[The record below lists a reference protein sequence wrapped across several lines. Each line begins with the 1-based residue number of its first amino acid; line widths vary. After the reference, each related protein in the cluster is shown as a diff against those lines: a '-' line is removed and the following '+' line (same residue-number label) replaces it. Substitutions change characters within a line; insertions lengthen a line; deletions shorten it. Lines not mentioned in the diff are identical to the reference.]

1 MSPPTRAAGDAA
13 SPAELHAVSLAD
25 VLRQHRRS
33 HPGREAVVCR
43 DFRCSYAELDDRV
56 SRLASVLRDAGAGPG
71 SRLLWL
77 GQNCHRVLE
86 LLLAAAKLGAVI
98 CPVNWRQSPDE
109 LRFVIDDVHPD
120 LVFWQEAEL
129 GAAVRAARAL
139 TAHEAIW
146 IQHDSAGPDG
156 YEALLSAAAARDD
169 EAFVDPVAAVLMLYT
184 AAFSGR
190 PNGALLSHSA
200 VLTQAVMVGMLREI
214 THQTAYLNC
223 GPMFHVATLM
233 NTMAT
238 FLWAG
243 RNVFTAQADP
253 EELCRLID
261 TERVTAAFIL
271 PPTIEKI
278 VELNAG
284 RKYDLSTLEMN
295 TGNPAFAAM
304 ISPDC
309 SRMAGS
315 RTFYGQTELMGLVLF
330 GVIGEPPAGGASA
343 RPFPLALVRIVD
355 PGGKELD
362 VGETGEIVV
371 RGPMVMNGY
380 ENRPELTGQRQRDGW
395 HHTSDL
401 GRREADGSI
410 TFIGPMTRLIKS
422 GLENIYPAEVEGC
435 IKAHP
440 AVSDAAVIGVPDPR
454 WTQSVKAVVV
464 VAAGQQA
471 TAAEIIE
478 HCRDRV
484 ASYKKPRYVEFAD
497 RIPRRGGAVDYDEL
511 DASFGGGGYPGS
523 G

>member
-1 MSPPTRAAGDAA
+1 MSEP
-13 SPAELHAVSLAD
+13 LHGVSLAD

-33 HPGREAVVCR
+33 HPGRAAVVCG
-43 DFRCSYAELDDRV
+43 DFRLTYPELDDRV
-56 SRLASVLRDAGAGPG
+56 SSLAGALRDSGVGAG

-86 LLLAAAKLGAVI
+86 LMLAAAKLGAVM
-98 CPVNWRQSPDE
+98 CPANWRQSADE
-109 LRFVIDDVHPD
+109 LRFVIDDVRPD
-120 LVFWQEAEL
+120 VVFWQEAEM
-129 GAAVRAARAL
+129 GAAVRAAREL
-139 TAHEAIW
+139 TASTATW
-146 IQHDSAGPDG
+146 IQHDTEGAGG
-156 YEALLSAAAARDD
+156 YEALLSAHEARDD
-169 EAFVDPVAAVLMLYT
+169 EAFVDPESAVLMLYT

-190 PNGALLSHSA
+190 PNGALLSHAA
-200 VLTQAVMVGMLREI
+200 VLAQGVMTGMLREV
-214 THQTAYLNC
+214 THETAYLNS

-253 EELCRLID
+253 EELCRVIER
-261 TERVTAAFIL
+261 ERVTSGFLL
-271 PPTIEKI
+271 PPTVEKI
-278 VELNAG
+278 VELNADHT
-284 RKYDLSTLEMN
+284 YDLSSLRMN

-304 ISPDC
+304 VSPDT
-309 SRMAGS
+309 SRMSGS
-315 RTFYGQTELMGLVLF
+315 RAFYGQTELMGLVLF
-330 GVIGEPPAGGASA
+330 GVIGEPPAGGGAGASA

-355 PGGKELD
+355 PDGNELG

-380 ENRPELTGQRQRDGW
+380 ENRQDLTRQRQRGGW

-422 GLENIYPAEVEGC
+422 GMENIYPAEVEGC

-454 WTQSVKAVVV
+454 WTQSVKAIVV
-464 VAAGQQA
+464 VAPDQKV
-471 TAAEIIE
+471 TAEEIIE
-478 HCRDRV
+478 HCRARV

-511 DASFGGGGYPGS
+511 DASFGGGGYPGH

>member
-1 MSPPTRAAGDAA
+1 MSCDDSAA
-13 SPAELHAVSLAD
+13 SGATADALHSVSLAD

-33 HPGREAVVCR
+33 HPCREAIVCGE
-43 DFRCSYAELDDRV
+43 FRLSYEELDDRV
-56 SRLASVLRDAGAGPG
+56 SSLARALRGAGVGAG

-86 LLLAAAKLGAVI
+86 LLLAAAKLGAVL
-98 CPVNWRQSPDE
+98 CPANWRQSADE
-109 LRFVIDDVHPD
+109 LSFVIDDVQPD
-120 LVFWQEAEL
+120 VVFWQEAEI
-129 GAAVRAARAL
+129 GPAVRAARELSAVRA
-139 TAHEAIW
+139 TW
-146 IQHDSAGPDG
+146 IQHDGAGPDG
-156 YEALLSAAAARDD
+156 YEALLSACAPQDD
-169 EAFVDPVAAVLMLYT
+169 EAFVDPASAVLMLYT

-190 PNGALLSHSA
+190 PNGALLSHAA
-200 VLTQAVMVGMLREI
+200 VLTQGVMVGMLREI
-214 THQTAYLNC
+214 THETAYLNC

-261 TERVTAAFIL
+261 RERVTAAFIL
-271 PPTIEKI
+271 PPTIQKI

-284 RKYDLSTLEMN
+284 RKYDLSSLQIN
-295 TGNPAFAAM
+295 TGDPAFAAM
-304 ISPDC
+304 VSPDT

-330 GVIGEPPAGGASA
+330 GVIGEPPSGASA
-343 RPFPLALVRIVD
+343 RPFPLAQVRILGPD
-355 PGGKELD
+355 GKELGT
-362 VGETGEIVV
+362 GETGEIVV

-380 ENRPELTGQRQRDGW
+380 ENRRELTRQRQRGVW

-422 GLENIYPAEVEGC
+422 GMENIYPAEVEGC
-435 IKAHP
+435 IKTHP

-464 VAAGQQA
+464 VAPDQKV
-471 TAAEIIE
+471 TAEEIIE
-478 HCRDRV
+478 YCRERV

-497 RIPRRGGAVDYDEL
+497 RLPRRNGVVDYDEL
-511 DASFGGGGYPGS
+511 DAGFGGGGYPGS

>member
-1 MSPPTRAAGDAA
+1 MPAVDDPASLAG
-13 SPAELHAVSLAD
+13 LHAVSLAD
-25 VLRQHRRS
+25 VLGQHRRS
-33 HPGREAVVCR
+33 HPGGAAVVCG
-43 DFRCSYAELDDRV
+43 DFRLSYAELDDRV
-56 SRLASVLRDAGAGPG
+56 SRLAGALRDAGVGPR

-86 LLLAAAKLGAVI
+86 LLLAAAKLGAVM
-98 CPVNWRQSPDE
+98 CPVNWRQSTDE
-109 LRFVIDDVHPD
+109 LRFVIDDVRPQ

-129 GAAVRAARAL
+129 GAAARAAR
-139 TAHEAIW
+139 EASGSAATW

-156 YEALLSAAAARDD
+156 YEALLSAATAPDD
-169 EAFVDPVAAVLMLYT
+169 EAFADPAAAVLMLYT

-190 PNGALLSHSA
+190 PNGALLSHTA
-200 VLTQAVMVGMLREI
+200 VLTQAVMVGMLREV
-214 THQTAYLNC
+214 THQTAYLNS

-243 RNVFTAQADP
+243 RNVFTPQADP

-261 TERVTAAFIL
+261 RERITAAFIL

-304 ISPDC
+304 VSPDT
-309 SRMAGS
+309 SPMAGS

-330 GVIGEPPAGGASA
+330 GVIGEPPAGRASA

-355 PGGKELD
+355 PDGKELSA
-362 VGETGEIVV
+362 GEIGEIVV
-371 RGPMVMNGY
+371 RGPMVMNEY
-380 ENRPELTGQRQRDGW
+380 QNRPDLTRQRQRGGW

-435 IKAHP
+435 LKAHP
-440 AVSDAAVIGVPDPR
+440 AVSDAAVIGVPDVR
-454 WTQSVKAVVV
+454 WTQSVKALVV
-464 VAAGQQA
+464 VAAGQQV
-471 TAAEIIE
+471 TAEEIIE
-478 HCRDRV
+478 HCRQHV
-484 ASYKKPRYVEFAD
+484 ASYKKPRYVEFTG

-511 DASFGGGGYPGS
+511 DASFGGGGYPGH

>member
-1 MSPPTRAAGDAA
+1 MSQQTPAARDASLA
-13 SPAELHAVSLAD
+13 GLHAVGLAD

-33 HPGREAVVCR
+33 YPGGPAVVCG
-43 DFRCSYAELDDRV
+43 DFRLSYPELDDRV
-56 SRLASVLRDAGAGPG
+56 SRLASALRDAGAGPG

-86 LLLAAAKLGAVI
+86 LILAAAKLGAVC
-98 CPVNWRQSPDE
+98 CPVNWRQSPAE

-120 LVFWQEAEL
+120 LVFWQETETGDAI
-129 GAAVRAARAL
+129 RAARA
-139 TAHEAIW
+139 AAASEATW
-146 IQHDSAGPDG
+146 IQHDSTGPDG
-156 YEALLSAAAARDD
+156 YEALLSAGSPHDD
-169 EAFVDPVAAVLMLYT
+169 EVFVDPAAAVLMLYT

-190 PNGALLSHSA
+190 PNGALLSHTA
-200 VLTQAVMVGMLREI
+200 VLTQAVMTSTLRDI
-214 THQTAYLNC
+214 THRTAYLNS

-243 RNVFTAQADP
+243 RNVFTAHADA

-261 TERVTAAFIL
+261 AERITAAFIL
-271 PPTIEKI
+271 PPTVEKI

-284 RKYDLSTLEMN
+284 RKYDLSSLEMN

-304 ISPDC
+304 VTPDS

-315 RTFYGQTELMGLVLF
+315 RAFYGQTELMGLVLF
-330 GVIGEPPAGGASA
+330 GVIGEPPAGRTSA

-355 PGGKELD
+355 PGGRELS

-401 GRREADGSI
+401 GRREPDGSI
-410 TFIGPMTRLIKS
+410 TFIGPATRLIKS
-422 GLENIYPAEVEGC
+422 GLENIYPAEVEAC
-435 IKAHP
+435 LKAHP

-464 VAAGQQA
+464 VADGQQV
-471 TAAEIIE
+471 TAEQLIE
-478 HCRDRV
+478 HCREHV
-484 ASYKKPRYVEFAD
+484 ASYKKPRFVEFTD
-497 RIPRRGGAVDYDEL
+497 RIARRGGAVDYDAL

>member
-1 MSPPTRAAGDAA
+1 MPPDD
-13 SPAELHAVSLAD
+13 LHAVGLAD

-33 HPGREAVVCR
+33 HPQREAVVCG
-43 DFRCSYAELDDRV
+43 DFRLTYEELDDRV
-56 SRLASVLRDAGAGPG
+56 SSLASALRDAGVGAG

-86 LLLAAAKLGAVI
+86 LVLAAAKLGAVM
-98 CPVNWRQSPDE
+98 CPANWRQSPDE
-109 LRFVIDDVHPD
+109 LRFVIDDVNPD
-120 LVFWQEAEL
+120 MVFWQEAEI
-129 GAAVRAARAL
+129 GAAVRGARAL
-139 TAHEAIW
+139 RASRATW
-146 IQHDSAGPDG
+146 IQHDTTGPDG
-156 YEALLSAAAARDD
+156 YEALLSGGVPVDD
-169 EAFVDPVAAVLMLYT
+169 EAFVDPASAVLMLYT

-190 PNGALLSHSA
+190 PNGALLSHTA
-200 VLTQAVMVGMLREI
+200 VLTQGVMVGMLREV
-214 THQTAYLNC
+214 THETAYLNC

-253 EELCRLID
+253 EELCRLIER
-261 TERVTAAFIL
+261 ERVTSAFIL

-278 VELNAG
+278 VELNVG
-284 RKYDLSTLEMN
+284 SKYDLSTLKMN

-304 ISPDC
+304 VSPDA

-330 GVIGEPPAGGASA
+330 GVIGEPTAGPSA

-355 PGGKELD
+355 PDGKELG

-380 ENRPELTGQRQRDGW
+380 QNRQDLTRQRQRGGW

-410 TFIGPMTRLIKS
+410 TFIGPKTRLIKS
-422 GLENIYPAEVEGC
+422 GMENIYPAEVEGC

-454 WTQSVKAVVV
+454 WTQSVKAIVV
-464 VAAGQQA
+464 VAPDQKV
-471 TAAEIIE
+471 TAEEIIE
-478 HCRDRV
+478 HCRERV

-497 RIPRRGGAVDYDEL
+497 RIPRQNGAVDYDEL